1 MLRYILAIPM
11 ADKIA
16 RFMTFK
22 GNPAEFFLTPE
33 LWKVVAN
40 ICLKSG
46 LWMDGWMDGML
57 LRKPFRGL
65 LDPINNMNM
74 HFKC

>member
-11 ADKIA
+11 ADKIE

-22 GNPAEFFLTPE
+22 GNE
-33 LWKVVAN
+33 LWKVVAK

-46 LWMDGWMDGML
+46 LWMDGWVDGWKAAWKAFQ
-57 LRKPFRGL
+57 RSAGSNK
-65 LDPINNMNM
+65 
-74 HFKC
+74 

>member
-11 ADKIA
+11 ADKIE

-22 GNPAEFFLTPE
+22 GNE
-33 LWKVVAN
+33 LWKVVAK

-46 LWMDGWMDGML
+46 LWMDGGWMDGRL
-57 LRKPFRGL
+57 LGKPFRGL
-65 LDPINNMNM
+65 LDPISNMNM